1 MFYFL
6 KRYSSSII
14 VNSLNPY
21 YDNPMTNQAILIINA
36 SIVNEGKIVEQDLLI
51 KNGRIERIGKEISA
65 TDGTEIIDAKGKWLL
80 PGLIDDPVHF
90 REPGLT
96 HKGGIRSESMA
107 AIAGGVTSFMDMPN
121 VNPPTL
127 TRELLSQKY
136 EIAAGK
142 AHANFAFYMGSS
154 NQNIDEIKSLQPG
167 EACGVKIFMGA
178 STGNLLVDDE
188 NALEEIFE
196 KSPVLIVTHCEDTP
210 IIEQNIEAA
219 KLKYNNDIPIGEHPN
234 IRSVECCYK
243 SSSKAVNLAKKHDSN
258 LHVLHLTTAKE
269 MELFETG
276 DHQKKIT
283 AEVCVHHLYFNDN
296 AYDELVSMVVCNPA
310 IKTKDDQSAL
320 INALKEDRIDII
332 ATDHAPHTIE
342 EKQKPYPDC
351 PSGIPLVQHS
361 LLALLELS
369 RKNDIPIETIVK
381 KTSHAVSDRYEVKN
395 RGYIR
400 EGYWAD
406 LVLVDPNGKFE
417 VTKDNIMYE
426 CGWSPFQGH
435 CFDSSIEMT
444 FVNGSKVYERGRI
457 LTEPQGKRLEFQHQ

>member
-1 MFYFL
+1 
-6 KRYSSSII
+6 
-14 VNSLNPY
+14 
-21 YDNPMTNQAILIINA
+21 MTTQAILIINA
-36 SIVNEGKIVEQDLLI
+36 TIVNEGNSSEEDILI
-51 KNGRIERIGKEISA
+51 KDGRIAAIGKKISA
-65 TDGTEIIDAKGKWLL
+65 SEGTEIIDAGGKLLL
-80 PGLIDDPVHF
+80 PGLIDDQVHF

-107 AIAGGVTSFMDMPN
+107 AVAGGVTSFMDMPN

-127 TRELLSQKY
+127 TRDLLSQKY
-136 EIAAGK
+136 EIAKGK
-142 AHANFAFYMGSS
+142 AHANYAFYMGSS
-154 NQNIDEIKSLQPG
+154 NHNIDEIQSLQPG

-188 NALEEIFE
+188 NALESIFA

-210 IIEQNIEAA
+210 MIEMSLETARQ
-219 KLKYNNDIPIGEHPN
+219 KYNGNIPIEEHPN
-234 IRSVECCYK
+234 IRSVDCCYK

-269 MELFETG
+269 MELFEIG
-276 DHQKKIT
+276 DHKKKIT
-283 AEVCVHHLYFNDN
+283 AEVCVHHLYFNDS
-296 AYDELVSMVVCNPA
+296 AYDQLGSKVVCNPA
-310 IKTKDDQSAL
+310 IKTMDDQLAL

-342 EKQKPYPDC
+342 EKQRPYPDC

-361 LLALLELS
+361 LLALLEIS
-369 RKNDIPIETIVK
+369 QKNEIPIEVIVK
-381 KTSHAVSDRYEVKN
+381 KTSHAVADRYQIKD

-406 LVLVDPNGKFE
+406 LVLVDPNSKFK

-426 CGWSPFQGH
+426 CGWSPFEEH
-435 CFDSSIEMT
+435 SFNSSIEMT
-444 FVNGSKVYERGRI
+444 FVNGIKAYQKGKVLG
-457 LTEPQGKRLEFQHQ
+457 EPKGKRLEFYSE

>member
-1 MFYFL
+1 
-6 KRYSSSII
+6 
-14 VNSLNPY
+14 
-21 YDNPMTNQAILIINA
+21 MTNQAILIINA
-36 SIVNEGKIVEQDLLI
+36 SIVNEGKILEEDLLI
-51 KNGRIERIGKEISA
+51 KNGRIERIDKEISA
-65 TDGTEIIDAKGKWLL
+65 THGTEIIDAKGKLL
-80 PGLIDDPVHF
+80 IPGLIDDQVHF

-136 EIAAGK
+136 EIANGK

-154 NQNIDEIKSLQPG
+154 NQNINEIKSLQPG

-219 KLKYNNDIPIGEHPN
+219 KLKYNNHIPIAEHPN

-258 LHVLHLTTAKE
+258 LHVLHLTTEKE
-269 MELFETG
+269 MELFEAG
-276 DHQKKIT
+276 DQQKKIT

-296 AYDELVSMVVCNPA
+296 AYDELGSMVVCNPA
-310 IKTKDDQSAL
+310 IKTKDDQLAL

-369 RKNDIPIETIVK
+369 QKNGIPIETIVK
-381 KTSHAVSDRYEVKN
+381 KTSHAVSDRYGVKN

-400 EGYWAD
+400 EDYWAD
-406 LVLVDPNGKFE
+406 LVLVDPNGKLE
-417 VTKDNIMYE
+417 VTKDSIMYE

-444 FVNGSKVYERGRI
+444 FVNGSKVYEKGRI
-457 LTEPQGKRLEFQHQ
+457 LTEPQGKRLEFQDQ

>member
-1 MFYFL
+1 
-6 KRYSSSII
+6 
-14 VNSLNPY
+14 
-21 YDNPMTNQAILIINA
+21 MTTQTILIINA
-36 SIVNEGKIVEQDLLI
+36 TIVNEGNSSEEDILI
-51 KNGRIERIGKEISA
+51 KDGRIAAIGKKISA
-65 TDGTEIIDAKGKWLL
+65 SEGTEVIDAGGKLLL
-80 PGLIDDPVHF
+80 PGLIDDQVHF

-107 AIAGGVTSFMDMPN
+107 AVAGGVTSFMDMPN

-127 TRELLSQKY
+127 TRDLLSQKY
-136 EIAAGK
+136 EIAKGK
-142 AHANFAFYMGSS
+142 AHANYAFYMGSS
-154 NQNIDEIKSLQPG
+154 NHNIDEIQSLQPG

-188 NALEEIFE
+188 NALESIFA

-210 IIEQNIEAA
+210 MIEMSLETARQ
-219 KLKYNNDIPIGEHPN
+219 KYNGNIPIEEHPN
-234 IRSVECCYK
+234 IRSVDCCYK

-269 MELFETG
+269 MELFEIG
-276 DHQKKIT
+276 DHKKKIT
-283 AEVCVHHLYFNDN
+283 AVVCVHHLYFNDS
-296 AYDELVSMVVCNPA
+296 AYDQLGSKVVCNPA
-310 IKTKDDQSAL
+310 IKTMDDQLAL

-342 EKQKPYPDC
+342 EKQRPYPDC

-361 LLALLELS
+361 LLALLEIS
-369 RKNDIPIETIVK
+369 QKNEIPIEVIVK
-381 KTSHAVSDRYEVKN
+381 KTSHAVADRYGIKD

-406 LVLVDPNGKFE
+406 LVLVDPNSKFK

-426 CGWSPFQGH
+426 CGWSPFEDH
-435 CFDSSIEMT
+435 SFNSSIEMT
-444 FVNGSKVYERGRI
+444 FVNGIKAYQKGKVLG
-457 LTEPQGKRLEFQHQ
+457 EPKGKRLEFYSE

>member
-1 MFYFL
+1 
-6 KRYSSSII
+6 
-14 VNSLNPY
+14 
-21 YDNPMTNQAILIINA
+21 MTTQAILIINA
-36 SIVNEGKIVEQDLLI
+36 TIVNEGNSSEEDILI
-51 KNGRIERIGKEISA
+51 KDGRIAAIGKKISA
-65 TDGTEIIDAKGKWLL
+65 SEGTEIIDAGGKLLL
-80 PGLIDDPVHF
+80 PGLIDDQVHF

-107 AIAGGVTSFMDMPN
+107 AVAGGVTSFMDMPN

-127 TRELLSQKY
+127 TRDLLSQKY
-136 EIAAGK
+136 QIAKGK
-142 AHANFAFYMGSS
+142 AHANYAFYMGSS
-154 NQNIDEIKSLQPG
+154 NHNIDEIQSLQPG

-188 NALEEIFE
+188 NALESIFA

-210 IIEQNIEAA
+210 MIEMSLETARQ
-219 KLKYNNDIPIGEHPN
+219 KYNGNIPIEEHPN
-234 IRSVECCYK
+234 IRSVDCCYK

-269 MELFETG
+269 MELFEIG
-276 DHQKKIT
+276 DHKKKIT
-283 AEVCVHHLYFNDN
+283 AEVCVHHLYFNDS
-296 AYDELVSMVVCNPA
+296 AYDQLGSKVVCNPA
-310 IKTKDDQSAL
+310 IKTMDDQLAL

-342 EKQKPYPDC
+342 EKQRPYPDC

-361 LLALLELS
+361 LLALLEIS
-369 RKNDIPIETIVK
+369 QKNEIPIEVIVK
-381 KTSHAVSDRYEVKN
+381 KTSHAVADRYGIKD

-406 LVLVDPNGKFE
+406 LVLVDPNSKFK

-426 CGWSPFQGH
+426 CGWSPFEEH
-435 CFDSSIEMT
+435 SFNSSIEMT
-444 FVNGSKVYERGRI
+444 FVNGIKAYQKGKVLG
-457 LTEPQGKRLEFQHQ
+457 EPKGKRLEFYSE

>member
-1 MFYFL
+1 
-6 KRYSSSII
+6 
-14 VNSLNPY
+14 
-21 YDNPMTNQAILIINA
+21 MTTQAILIINA
-36 SIVNEGKIVEQDLLI
+36 TIVNEGNSSEEDILI
-51 KNGRIERIGKEISA
+51 KDGRIAAIGKKISA
-65 TDGTEIIDAKGKWLL
+65 SEGTEVIDAGGKLLL
-80 PGLIDDPVHF
+80 PGLIDDQVHF

-107 AIAGGVTSFMDMPN
+107 AVAGGVTSFMDMPN

-127 TRELLSQKY
+127 TRDLLSQKY
-136 EIAAGK
+136 EIAKGK
-142 AHANFAFYMGSS
+142 AHANYAFYMGSS
-154 NQNIDEIKSLQPG
+154 NHNIDEIQSLQPG

-188 NALEEIFE
+188 NALESIFA

-210 IIEQNIEAA
+210 MIEKSLETARQ
-219 KLKYNNDIPIGEHPN
+219 KYNGNIPIEEHPN
-234 IRSVECCYK
+234 IRSVDCCYK

-269 MELFETG
+269 MELFEIG
-276 DHQKKIT
+276 DHKKKIT
-283 AEVCVHHLYFNDN
+283 AEVCVHHLYFNDS
-296 AYDELVSMVVCNPA
+296 AYDQLGSKIVCNPA
-310 IKTKDDQSAL
+310 IKSMDDQLAL

-342 EKQKPYPDC
+342 EKQRPYPDC

-361 LLALLELS
+361 LLALLEIS
-369 RKNDIPIETIVK
+369 QKKEIPIEVIVK
-381 KTSHAVSDRYEVKN
+381 KTSHAVADRYGIKD

-406 LVLVDPNGKFE
+406 LVLVDPNSKFK

-426 CGWSPFQGH
+426 CGWSPFEDH
-435 CFDSSIEMT
+435 SFDSKIEMT
-444 FVNGSKVYERGRI
+444 FVNGIKVYEKGRI
-457 LTEPQGKRLEFQHQ
+457 LTEPQGKRLEFLPL

>member
-1 MFYFL
+1 
-6 KRYSSSII
+6 
-14 VNSLNPY
+14 
-21 YDNPMTNQAILIINA
+21 MTTQAILIINA
-36 SIVNEGKIVEQDLLI
+36 TIVNEGNSSEEDILI
-51 KNGRIERIGKEISA
+51 KDGRIAAIGKKISA
-65 TDGTEIIDAKGKWLL
+65 SEGTEIIDAGGKLLL
-80 PGLIDDPVHF
+80 PGLIDDQVHF

-107 AIAGGVTSFMDMPN
+107 AVAGGVTSFMDMPN

-127 TRELLSQKY
+127 TRDLLSQKY
-136 EIAAGK
+136 EIAKGK
-142 AHANFAFYMGSS
+142 AHANYAFYMGSS
-154 NQNIDEIKSLQPG
+154 NHNIDEIQSLQPG

-188 NALEEIFE
+188 NALESIFA

-210 IIEQNIEAA
+210 MIEMSLETARQE
-219 KLKYNNDIPIGEHPN
+219 YNGNIPIEEHPN
-234 IRSVECCYK
+234 IRSVDCCYK

-269 MELFETG
+269 MELFEIG
-276 DHQKKIT
+276 DHKKKIT
-283 AEVCVHHLYFNDN
+283 AEVCVHHLYFNDS
-296 AYDELVSMVVCNPA
+296 AYDQLGSKVVCNPA
-310 IKTKDDQSAL
+310 IKTMDDQLAL

-342 EKQKPYPDC
+342 EKQRPYPDC

-361 LLALLELS
+361 LLALLEIS
-369 RKNDIPIETIVK
+369 QKNEIPIEVIVK
-381 KTSHAVSDRYEVKN
+381 KTSHAVADRYGIKD

-406 LVLVDPNGKFE
+406 LVLVDPNSKFK

-426 CGWSPFQGH
+426 CGWSPFEEH
-435 CFDSSIEMT
+435 SFNSSIEMT
-444 FVNGSKVYERGRI
+444 FVNGIKAYQKGKVLG
-457 LTEPQGKRLEFQHQ
+457 EPKGKRLEFYSE

>member
-1 MFYFL
+1 
-6 KRYSSSII
+6 
-14 VNSLNPY
+14 
-21 YDNPMTNQAILIINA
+21 MTTQAILIINA
-36 SIVNEGKIVEQDLLI
+36 TIVNEGNSSEEDILI
-51 KNGRIERIGKEISA
+51 KDGRIAAIGKKISA
-65 TDGTEIIDAKGKWLL
+65 SEGTEIIDAGGKLLL
-80 PGLIDDPVHF
+80 PGLIDDQVHF

-107 AIAGGVTSFMDMPN
+107 AVAGGVTSFMDMPN

-127 TRELLSQKY
+127 TRDLLSQKY
-136 EIAAGK
+136 EIAKGK
-142 AHANFAFYMGSS
+142 AHANYAFYMGSS
-154 NQNIDEIKSLQPG
+154 NHNIDEIQSLQPG

-188 NALEEIFE
+188 NALESIFA

-210 IIEQNIEAA
+210 MIEMSLETARQ
-219 KLKYNNDIPIGEHPN
+219 KYNGNIPIEEHPN
-234 IRSVECCYK
+234 IRSVDCCYK

-269 MELFETG
+269 MELFEIG
-276 DHQKKIT
+276 DHKKKIT
-283 AEVCVHHLYFNDN
+283 AEVCVHHLYFNDS
-296 AYDELVSMVVCNPA
+296 AYDQLGSKVVCNPA
-310 IKTKDDQSAL
+310 IKTMDDQLAL

-342 EKQKPYPDC
+342 EKQRPYPDC

-361 LLALLELS
+361 LLALLEIS
-369 RKNDIPIETIVK
+369 QKNEIPIEVIVK
-381 KTSHAVSDRYEVKN
+381 KTSHAVADRYGIKD

-406 LVLVDPNGKFE
+406 LVLVDPNSKFK

-426 CGWSPFQGH
+426 CGWSPFEEH
-435 CFDSSIEMT
+435 SFNSSIEMT
-444 FVNGSKVYERGRI
+444 FVNGIKAYQNGKVLG
-457 LTEPQGKRLEFQHQ
+457 EPKGKRLEFYSE

>member
-1 MFYFL
+1 
-6 KRYSSSII
+6 
-14 VNSLNPY
+14 
-21 YDNPMTNQAILIINA
+21 MTTQAILIINA
-36 SIVNEGKIVEQDLLI
+36 TIVNEGNSSEEDILI
-51 KNGRIERIGKEISA
+51 KDGRIAAIGKKISA
-65 TDGTEIIDAKGKWLL
+65 SEGTEIIDAGGKLLL
-80 PGLIDDPVHF
+80 PGLIDDQVHF

-107 AIAGGVTSFMDMPN
+107 AVAGGVTSFMDMPN

-127 TRELLSQKY
+127 TRDLLSQKY
-136 EIAAGK
+136 EIAKGK
-142 AHANFAFYMGSS
+142 AHANYAFYMGSS
-154 NQNIDEIKSLQPG
+154 NHNIDEIQSLQPG

-188 NALEEIFE
+188 NALESIFA

-210 IIEQNIEAA
+210 MIEMSLETARQ
-219 KLKYNNDIPIGEHPN
+219 KYNGNIPIEEHPN
-234 IRSVECCYK
+234 IRSVDCCYK

-269 MELFETG
+269 MELFEIG
-276 DHQKKIT
+276 DHKKKIT
-283 AEVCVHHLYFNDN
+283 AEVCVHHLYFNDS
-296 AYDELVSMVVCNPA
+296 AYDQLGSKVVCNPA
-310 IKTKDDQSAL
+310 IKTMDDQLAL

-342 EKQKPYPDC
+342 EKQRPYPDC

-361 LLALLELS
+361 LLALLEIS
-369 RKNDIPIETIVK
+369 QKNEIPIEVIVK
-381 KTSHAVSDRYEVKN
+381 KTSHAVADRYGIKD

-406 LVLVDPNGKFE
+406 LVLVDPNSKFK

-426 CGWSPFQGH
+426 CGWSPFEEH
-435 CFDSSIEMT
+435 SFNSSIEMT
-444 FVNGSKVYERGRI
+444 FVNGIKAYQKGKVLG
-457 LTEPQGKRLEFQHQ
+457 EPKGKRLEFYSE

>member
-1 MFYFL
+1 
-6 KRYSSSII
+6 
-14 VNSLNPY
+14 
-21 YDNPMTNQAILIINA
+21 MTTQAILIINA
-36 SIVNEGKIVEQDLLI
+36 TIVNEGNSSEEDILI
-51 KNGRIERIGKEISA
+51 KDGRIAAIGKKISA
-65 TDGTEIIDAKGKWLL
+65 SEGTEIIDAGGKLLL
-80 PGLIDDPVHF
+80 PGLIDDQVHF

-107 AIAGGVTSFMDMPN
+107 AVAGGVTSFMDMPN

-127 TRELLSQKY
+127 TRDLLSQKY
-136 EIAAGK
+136 EIAKGK
-142 AHANFAFYMGSS
+142 AHANYAFYMGSS
-154 NQNIDEIKSLQPG
+154 NHNIDEIQSLQPG

-188 NALEEIFE
+188 NALESIFA

-210 IIEQNIEAA
+210 MIEMSLETARQ
-219 KLKYNNDIPIGEHPN
+219 KYNGNIPIEEHPN
-234 IRSVECCYK
+234 IRSVDCCYK

-269 MELFETG
+269 MELFEIG
-276 DHQKKIT
+276 DHKKKIT
-283 AEVCVHHLYFNDN
+283 AEVCVHHLYFNDS
-296 AYDELVSMVVCNPA
+296 AYDQLGSKVVCNPA
-310 IKTKDDQSAL
+310 IKTMDDQLAL

-342 EKQKPYPDC
+342 EKQRPYPDC

-361 LLALLELS
+361 LLALLEIS
-369 RKNDIPIETIVK
+369 QKNEIPIEVIVK
-381 KTSHAVSDRYEVKN
+381 KTSHAVADRYEIKD

-406 LVLVDPNGKFE
+406 LVLVDPNSKFK

-426 CGWSPFQGH
+426 CGWSPFEEH
-435 CFDSSIEMT
+435 SFNSSIEMT
-444 FVNGSKVYERGRI
+444 FVNGIKAYQKGKVLG
-457 LTEPQGKRLEFQHQ
+457 EPKGKRLEFYSE

>member
-1 MFYFL
+1 
-6 KRYSSSII
+6 
-14 VNSLNPY
+14 
-21 YDNPMTNQAILIINA
+21 MTTQAILIINA
-36 SIVNEGKIVEQDLLI
+36 TIVNEGNSSEEDILI
-51 KNGRIERIGKEISA
+51 KDGRIAAIGKKISA
-65 TDGTEIIDAKGKWLL
+65 SEGTEVIDAGGKLLL
-80 PGLIDDPVHF
+80 PGLIDDQVHF

-107 AIAGGVTSFMDMPN
+107 AVAGGVTSFMDMPN

-127 TRELLSQKY
+127 TRDLLSQKY
-136 EIAAGK
+136 EIAKGK
-142 AHANFAFYMGSS
+142 AHANYAFYMGSS
-154 NQNIDEIKSLQPG
+154 NHNIDEIQSLQPG

-188 NALEEIFE
+188 NALESIFA

-210 IIEQNIEAA
+210 MIEMSLETARQ
-219 KLKYNNDIPIGEHPN
+219 KYNGNIPIEEHPN
-234 IRSVECCYK
+234 IRSVDCCYK

-269 MELFETG
+269 MELFEIG
-276 DHQKKIT
+276 DHKKKIT
-283 AEVCVHHLYFNDN
+283 AEVCVHHLYFNDS
-296 AYDELVSMVVCNPA
+296 AYDQLGSKVVCNPA
-310 IKTKDDQSAL
+310 IKTMDDQLAL

-342 EKQKPYPDC
+342 EKQRPYPDC

-361 LLALLELS
+361 LLALLEIS
-369 RKNDIPIETIVK
+369 QKNEIPIEVIVK
-381 KTSHAVSDRYEVKN
+381 KTSHAVADRYGIKD

-406 LVLVDPNGKFE
+406 LVLVDPNSKFK

-426 CGWSPFQGH
+426 CGWSPFEEH
-435 CFDSSIEMT
+435 SFNSSIEMT
-444 FVNGSKVYERGRI
+444 FVNGIKAYQKGKVLG
-457 LTEPQGKRLEFQHQ
+457 EPKGKRLEFYSE

>member
-1 MFYFL
+1 
-6 KRYSSSII
+6 
-14 VNSLNPY
+14 
-21 YDNPMTNQAILIINA
+21 MTTQTILIINA
-36 SIVNEGKIVEQDLLI
+36 TIVNEGNSSEEDILI
-51 KNGRIERIGKEISA
+51 KDGRIAAIGKKISA
-65 TDGTEIIDAKGKWLL
+65 SEGTEVIDAGGKLLL
-80 PGLIDDPVHF
+80 PGLIDDQVHF

-107 AIAGGVTSFMDMPN
+107 AVAGGVTSFMDMPN

-127 TRELLSQKY
+127 TRDLLSQKY
-136 EIAAGK
+136 EIAKGK
-142 AHANFAFYMGSS
+142 AHANYAFYMGSS
-154 NQNIDEIKSLQPG
+154 NHNIDEIQSLQPG

-188 NALEEIFE
+188 NALESIFA

-210 IIEQNIEAA
+210 MIEMSLETARQ
-219 KLKYNNDIPIGEHPN
+219 KYNGNIPIEEHPN
-234 IRSVECCYK
+234 IRSVDCCYK

-269 MELFETG
+269 MELFEIG
-276 DHQKKIT
+276 DHKKKIT
-283 AEVCVHHLYFNDN
+283 AEVCVHHLYFNDS
-296 AYDELVSMVVCNPA
+296 AYDQLGSKVVCNPA
-310 IKTKDDQSAL
+310 IKTMDDQLAL

-342 EKQKPYPDC
+342 EKQRPYPDC

-361 LLALLELS
+361 LLALLEIS
-369 RKNDIPIETIVK
+369 QKNEIPIEVIVK
-381 KTSHAVSDRYEVKN
+381 KTSHAVADRYGIKD

-406 LVLVDPNGKFE
+406 LVLVDPNSKFK

-426 CGWSPFQGH
+426 CGWSPFEDH
-435 CFDSSIEMT
+435 SFNSSIEMT
-444 FVNGSKVYERGRI
+444 FVNGIKAYQKGKVLG
-457 LTEPQGKRLEFQHQ
+457 EPKGKRLEFYSE

>member
-1 MFYFL
+1 
-6 KRYSSSII
+6 
-14 VNSLNPY
+14 
-21 YDNPMTNQAILIINA
+21 MTTQAILIINA
-36 SIVNEGKIVEQDLLI
+36 TIVNEGNSSEEDILI
-51 KNGRIERIGKEISA
+51 KDGRIAAIGKKISA
-65 TDGTEIIDAKGKWLL
+65 SEGTEIIDAGGKLLL
-80 PGLIDDPVHF
+80 PGLIDDQVHF

-107 AIAGGVTSFMDMPN
+107 AVAGGVTSFMDMPN

-127 TRELLSQKY
+127 TRDLLSQKY
-136 EIAAGK
+136 QIAKGK
-142 AHANFAFYMGSS
+142 AHANYAFYMGSS
-154 NQNIDEIKSLQPG
+154 NHNIDEIQSLQPG

-188 NALEEIFE
+188 NALESIFA

-210 IIEQNIEAA
+210 MIEKSLETARQ
-219 KLKYNNDIPIGEHPN
+219 KYNGNIPIEEHPN
-234 IRSVECCYK
+234 IRSVDCCYK

-269 MELFETG
+269 MELFEIG
-276 DHQKKIT
+276 DHKKKIT
-283 AEVCVHHLYFNDN
+283 AEVCVHHLYFNDS
-296 AYDELVSMVVCNPA
+296 AYDQLGSKVVCNPA
-310 IKTKDDQSAL
+310 IKTMDDQLAL

-342 EKQKPYPDC
+342 EKQRPYPDC

-361 LLALLELS
+361 LLALLEIS
-369 RKNDIPIETIVK
+369 QKNEIPIEVIIK
-381 KTSHAVSDRYEVKN
+381 KTSHAVADRYGIKD

-406 LVLVDPNGKFE
+406 LVLVDPNSKFK

-426 CGWSPFQGH
+426 CGWSPFEDH
-435 CFDSSIEMT
+435 SFNSSIEMT
-444 FVNGSKVYERGRI
+444 FVNGIKAYHKGKVLG
-457 LTEPQGKRLEFQHQ
+457 EPNGKRLEFYSE

>member
-1 MFYFL
+1 
-6 KRYSSSII
+6 
-14 VNSLNPY
+14 
-21 YDNPMTNQAILIINA
+21 MTNQAILIINA
-36 SIVNEGKIVEQDLLI
+36 SIVNEGKILEEDLLI
-51 KNGRIERIGKEISA
+51 KNGRIERIDKEISA
-65 TDGTEIIDAKGKWLL
+65 THGTEIIDAKGKLLL
-80 PGLIDDPVHF
+80 PGLIDDQVHF

-136 EIAAGK
+136 EIANGK

-219 KLKYNNDIPIGEHPN
+219 KLKYNNDIPIAEHPN

-243 SSSKAVNLAKKHDSN
+243 SSSKAVNLAKKYDSN

-269 MELFETG
+269 MELFEAG
-276 DHQKKIT
+276 DQQKKIT
-283 AEVCVHHLYFNDN
+283 AEVCVHHLYFNDD
-296 AYDELVSMVVCNPA
+296 AYDQLGSMVVCNPA
-310 IKTKDDQSAL
+310 IKTKGDQLAL
-320 INALKEDRIDII
+320 ISALKEDRIDII
-332 ATDHAPHTIE
+332 ATDHAPHTME

-369 RKNDIPIETIVK
+369 QKNDIPIETIVK
-381 KTSHAVSDRYEVKN
+381 KTSHAVSDRYGVKN

-406 LVLVDPNGKFE
+406 LVLVDPNGKLE

-435 CFDSSIEMT
+435 CFSSSIEMT
-444 FVNGSKVYERGRI
+444 FVNGSKVYEKGRI
-457 LTEPQGKRLEFQHQ
+457 LTEPQGRSLDFQDQ

>member
-1 MFYFL
+1 
-6 KRYSSSII
+6 
-14 VNSLNPY
+14 
-21 YDNPMTNQAILIINA
+21 MTNQAILIINA
-36 SIVNEGKIVEQDLLI
+36 SIVNEGKILEEDLLI
-51 KNGRIERIGKEISA
+51 KNGRIERIDKEISA
-65 TDGTEIIDAKGKWLL
+65 AHGTEIIDAKGKLLL
-80 PGLIDDPVHF
+80 PGLIDDQVHF

-136 EIAAGK
+136 EIANGK

-219 KLKYNNDIPIGEHPN
+219 KLKYNNNIPIAEHPN

-258 LHVLHLTTAKE
+258 LHVLHLTTEKE
-269 MELFETG
+269 MELFEAG
-276 DHQKKIT
+276 DQQKKIT
-283 AEVCVHHLYFNDN
+283 AEVCVHHLYFNN
-296 AYDELVSMVVCNPA
+296 KAYDELGSMVVCNPA
-310 IKTKDDQSAL
+310 IKTKDDQLAL

-369 RKNDIPIETIVK
+369 QKNDIPIETIVK
-381 KTSHAVSDRYEVKN
+381 KTSHAVSDRYGIKN

-400 EGYWAD
+400 EEYWAD
-406 LVLVDPNGKFE
+406 LVLVDPNGKLE

-444 FVNGSKVYERGRI
+444 FVNGSKVYEKGRI
-457 LTEPQGKRLEFQHQ
+457 LSEPQGKRLEFQDQ

>member
-1 MFYFL
+1 
-6 KRYSSSII
+6 
-14 VNSLNPY
+14 
-21 YDNPMTNQAILIINA
+21 MTTQAILIINA
-36 SIVNEGKIVEQDLLI
+36 TIVNEGNSSEEDILI
-51 KNGRIERIGKEISA
+51 KDGRIAAIGKKISA
-65 TDGTEIIDAKGKWLL
+65 SEGTEIIDAGGKLLL
-80 PGLIDDPVHF
+80 PGLIDDQVHF

-107 AIAGGVTSFMDMPN
+107 AVAGGVTSFMDMPN

-127 TRELLSQKY
+127 TRDLLSQKY
-136 EIAAGK
+136 EIAKGK
-142 AHANFAFYMGSS
+142 AHANYAFYMGSS
-154 NQNIDEIKSLQPG
+154 NHNIDEIQSLQPG

-188 NALEEIFE
+188 NALESIFA

-210 IIEQNIEAA
+210 MIEMSLETARQ
-219 KLKYNNDIPIGEHPN
+219 KYNGNIPIEEHPN
-234 IRSVECCYK
+234 IRSVDCCYK

-269 MELFETG
+269 MELFEIG
-276 DHQKKIT
+276 DHKKKIT
-283 AEVCVHHLYFNDN
+283 AEVCVHHLYFNDS
-296 AYDELVSMVVCNPA
+296 AYDQLGSKVVCNPA
-310 IKTKDDQSAL
+310 IKTMDDQLAL

-342 EKQKPYPDC
+342 EKQRPYPDC

-361 LLALLELS
+361 LLALLEIS
-369 RKNDIPIETIVK
+369 QKNEIPIEVIVK
-381 KTSHAVSDRYEVKN
+381 KTRHAVADRYGIKD

-406 LVLVDPNGKFE
+406 LVLVDPNSKFK

-426 CGWSPFQGH
+426 CGWSPFEEH
-435 CFDSSIEMT
+435 SFNSSIEMT
-444 FVNGSKVYERGRI
+444 FVNGIKAYQKGKVLG
-457 LTEPQGKRLEFQHQ
+457 EPKGKRLEFYSE